1 MDVVIL
7 PEHIQ
12 ERIAGMPEF
21 HYGVH
26 RVTVELADG
35 RVFPNVEVAWHSEV
49 IRVPPHSSIPFRA
62 DDVVNVYVT
71 P

>member
-1 MDVVIL
+1 
-7 PEHIQ
+7 
-12 ERIAGMPEF
+12 MPEF